1 MTVSMLFDM
10 TLILLAGLLAGLAIW
25 QIRASGIASRPGVI
39 QDDGDRPVFLFD
51 GDTLTDCTPA
61 ARRLIAG
68 APTGLADFDA
78 LVSVLGAP
86 FPELRDRFER
96 IEPGTEAELGSE
108 DHPGLSLRLARHGD
122 VTRLSLTR
130 TDGAMQDFDDLAIRH
145 RAEETAQ
152 LRRIVDQSAE
162 PIWIEDAG
170 GRLVWSNS
178 AYLDLCDR
186 VGERTGDRAW
196 PTARVFENLRTP
208 VGTAPLRDRRV
219 LRLATDDAER
229 WYCVTSHRTEDGILR
244 FAARIDALVHAEREK
259 DEFRQTLGKT
269 FAQLS
274 TGLAIFDRQRRLAIF
289 NPALTAVTGLTAE
302 FLSVRPT
309 LDTVLDHLREQRRL
323 PEPRDYANWRKRF
336 LDLEQSAR
344 SGNYC
349 ETWNL
354 ADGQTLRVTARQNPD
369 GAIAVLLEDV
379 TSDVTMTRHMRLEM
393 ETSQAVLDM
402 LEDPIAVLS
411 VGGTLI
417 MSNAAFRR
425 TWGLGDDTRPEATN
439 LAGLIATL
447 KSACQPT
454 GFWDRLAGGG
464 GAEADTIV
472 LRDGRMADCTAQR
485 IHGGS
490 LMLRMRMIQGTA
502 KPRLVGTD
510 AGRVQTAG

>member
-1 MTVSMLFDM
+1 MPVSMLFDM

-39 QDDGDRPVFLFD
+39 QDEGDRPVFLFD

-108 DHPGLSLRLARHGD
+108 DHPGLSLRMARHGD

-178 AYLDLCDR
+178 AYLDLCDQ

-196 PTARVFENLRTP
+196 PIAHVFENLRTP

-219 LRLATDDAER
+219 LRPATDEVPESVRNCKGVAYR
-229 WYCVTSHRTEDGILR
+229 FRLLGNHPSRPPNAWRPHRDP
-244 FAARIDALVHAEREK
+244 AARVQGMP
-259 DEFRQTLGKT
+259 FRNLPPR
-269 FAQLS
+269 LS
-274 TGLAIFDRQRRLAIF
+274 RGR
-289 NPALTAVTGLTAE
+289 
-302 FLSVRPT
+302 
-309 LDTVLDHLREQRRL
+309 
-323 PEPRDYANWRKRF
+323 
-336 LDLEQSAR
+336 
-344 SGNYC
+344 
-349 ETWNL
+349 
-354 ADGQTLRVTARQNPD
+354 
-369 GAIAVLLEDV
+369 
-379 TSDVTMTRHMRLEM
+379 MTRRPDC
-393 ETSQAVLDM
+393 LD
-402 LEDPIAVLS
+402 
-411 VGGTLI
+411 
-417 MSNAAFRR
+417 N
-425 TWGLGDDTRPEATN
+425 
-439 LAGLIATL
+439 
-447 KSACQPT
+447 
-454 GFWDRLAGGG
+454 
-464 GAEADTIV
+464 
-472 LRDGRMADCTAQR
+472 
-485 IHGGS
+485 
-490 LMLRMRMIQGTA
+490 
-502 KPRLVGTD
+502 
-510 AGRVQTAG
+510 